1 VKNENIFGAGGGM
14 TTIDKVIGAIDA
26 LSSILAAAF
35 WLRSAVI
42 DVPDNIDTIV
52 RELQRIGWWNSAAAQ
67 AAVVASLC
75 AAWLFVKQL
84 PYKPWV

>member
-1 VKNENIFGAGGGM
+1 MN
-14 TTIDKVIGAIDA
+14 TIDKAIGVIGV

-35 WLRSAVI
+35 WLRSALI
-42 DVPDNIDTIV
+42 DVPNNLDTIV
-52 RELQRIGWWNSAAAQ
+52 GELQRIGWWNSAAAQ

-84 PYKPWV
+84 PS

>member
-1 VKNENIFGAGGGM
+1 MGRKQIIFGRGAVTV
-14 TTIDKVIGAIDA
+14 TTIDKIIGTVGA

-35 WLRSAVI
+35 WLRSALI

-67 AAVVASLC
+67 AAVIASLC
-75 AAWLFVKQL
+75 AAWLFVKQ
-84 PYKPWV
+84 PWV

>member
-1 VKNENIFGAGGGM
+1 MG
-14 TTIDKVIGAIDA
+14 TIDKAIGAIGA
-26 LSSILAAAF
+26 MSSILAAAF

-42 DVPDNIDTIV
+42 SVPDNIDTIV

-84 PYKPWV
+84 PHKPWI

>member
-1 VKNENIFGAGGGM
+1 M
-14 TTIDKVIGAIDA
+14 STLDKIIGIVGT
-26 LSSILAAAF
+26 LSSISAAAF
-35 WLRSAVI
+35 WLRSATI
-42 DVPDNIDTIV
+42 EVPDNIDTIV

-84 PYKPWV
+84 SWKPWI

>member
-1 VKNENIFGAGGGM
+1 
-14 TTIDKVIGAIDA
+14 
-26 LSSILAAAF
+26 
-35 WLRSAVI
+35 VI

-52 RELQRIGWWNSAAAQ
+52 RELQRTGWWNSAAAQ

-84 PYKPWV
+84 LYEPWI